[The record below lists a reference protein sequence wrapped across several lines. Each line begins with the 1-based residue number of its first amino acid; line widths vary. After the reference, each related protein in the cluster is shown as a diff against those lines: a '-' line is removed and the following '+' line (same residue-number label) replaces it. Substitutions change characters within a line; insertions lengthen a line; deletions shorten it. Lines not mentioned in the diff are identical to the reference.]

1 MSDGIYAAASGAI
14 AQERNLAVV
23 ANNVAN
29 TQTNGYKGDKT
40 IFAEVMA
47 REKSKLPTAPS
58 LRYATVSQLSI
69 DHDTGSLKETGRPLD
84 VAMHGDGYFV
94 VKTDD
99 GERYTRA
106 GSWVLDQQ
114 GVLRTPGGLE
124 VMAENIDP
132 TKPGNPVI
140 IPPYT
145 KEVGFD
151 RDGTITL
158 EGQPIARLKMRRFDD
173 PDALLREGL
182 TLFKA
187 QDGQTPQ
194 PTASNSGV
202 EQGFLESANVNPV
215 SGLNEMIV
223 LNRSFDALEKVIT
236 APCVTSAAKSK
247 GTNYHDESTQYGC
260 HRHGRAANQCR
271 CHRQQL
277 GQRQHHGLSA
287 LARRVRRSDLSDL
300 SHARRQRR

>member
-1 MSDGIYAAASGAI
+1 MSDGIYSAASGAI

-29 TQTNGYKGDKT
+29 TQTSGFKGDKT
-40 IFAEVMA
+40 IFGEVMA
-47 REKSKLPTAPS
+47 AAKNKLPTAPS
-58 LRYATVSQLSI
+58 LRYVTVNQLAVDQS
-69 DHDTGSLKETGRPLD
+69 TGSLKQTGRPLD

-124 VMAENIDP
+124 VLAENIDP
-132 TKPGNPVI
+132 TKPGNPII

-151 RDGTITL
+151 RDGTVTL

-182 TLFKA
+182 TLWKA
-187 QDGQTPQ
+187 QDKQQPQ
-194 PTASNSGV
+194 MILNNSSI
-202 EQGFLESANVNPV
+202 EQGYLETANVNAV
-215 SGLNEMIV
+215 SGLNEMVV
-223 LNRSFDALEKVIT
+223 LNRSFDALQKVIETFRDIDDRT
-236 APCVTSAAKSK
+236 ARDVGGK
-247 GTNYHDESTQYGC
+247 
-260 HRHGRAANQCR
+260 
-271 CHRQQL
+271 
-277 GQRQHHGLSA
+277 
-287 LARRVRRSDLSDL
+287 V
-300 SHARRQRR
+300 